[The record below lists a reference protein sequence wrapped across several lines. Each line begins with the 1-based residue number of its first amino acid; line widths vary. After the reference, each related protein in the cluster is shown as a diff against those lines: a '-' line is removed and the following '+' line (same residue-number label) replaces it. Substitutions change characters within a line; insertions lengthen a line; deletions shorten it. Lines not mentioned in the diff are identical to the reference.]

1 MAIEQN
7 RNIVVVLSRRK
18 HKTKQAPEHWLSSTK
33 EMDFFHTF
41 TQKCGAFTHLAL

>member
-18 HKTKQAPEHWLSSTK
+18 HKTKQTPEHWLSSTK
-33 EMDFFHTF
+33 EMDFFI
-41 TQKCGAFTHLAL
+41 HLHKNVEHSHI